1 MAADD
6 DAHGADYGQMVAVG
20 AVDKVELMAEKIR
33 AVEIRAEVRQ
43 IKTMAD
49 GTINLVL
56 NLPEDCKEQ
65 VKVMLDWQ
73 QMEVLGVLEVMMP
86 EEVGYGL

>member
-1 MAADD
+1 MA
-6 DAHGADYGQMVAVG
+6 
-20 AVDKVELMAEKIR
+20 KREIK

-49 GTINLVL
+49 GTVNVIL

-65 VKVMLDWQ
+65 VKVLLDWQ
-73 QMEVLGVLEVMMP
+73 GLEVKA
-86 EEVGYGL
+86 VIAKDG

>member
-1 MAADD
+1 M
-6 DAHGADYGQMVAVG
+6 G
-20 AVDKVELMAEKIR
+20 EKIR

-56 NLPEDCKEQ
+56 NLPEDCREQ
-65 VKVMLDWQ
+65 AKILLDWLKLEVKV
-73 QMEVLGVLEVMMP
+73 VIAC
-86 EEVGYGL
+86 